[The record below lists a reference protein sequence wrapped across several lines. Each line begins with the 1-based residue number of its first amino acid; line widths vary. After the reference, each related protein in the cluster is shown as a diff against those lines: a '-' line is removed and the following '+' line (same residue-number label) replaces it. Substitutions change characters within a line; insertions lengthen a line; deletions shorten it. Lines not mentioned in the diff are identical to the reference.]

1 MRKYIL
7 IAAIL
12 AAVCVF
18 ENRIGYTAGSAANK
32 ADSNLSSAAVTSQ
45 ADLQAQI
52 INLQKS
58 QKYNEAALMFNKLTD
73 YTSAVLLYDVLPD
86 IMDKSVYLNMNKAG
100 LYYADVTDEVIV
112 ANMNPLIKAIS
123 KLEEKKMY
131 NEAANVLK
139 KAVKIAP
146 QNPYI
151 KEFKEKIYPRS
162 GNADEVLQEL
172 KKSLESAAND
182 NEKKELTKKTI
193 DVYIAAQKYQPAV
206 ELVKAE
212 MAKYPDDPAYKQY
225 IYLMSKKEND
235 FNSLIE
241 LMAQNVNNNFD
252 DSESINVLY
261 SQAISCDTFETAL
274 KCFENLYKNHPQN
287 FDAAK
292 KLCKLYIFSKK
303 YDAAENLANNLLTK
317 DQNANEI
324 EFLKGR
330 ILFDKGSYEAAKS
343 YLTEYLKKYGDKA
356 DSKTNYYI
364 ALSELKLGRNINA
377 LSSLDKSLSKDNESA
392 RMLVKE
398 AEEMFYSQKTMNVA
412 RNFFNEVSKKNP
424 YDHQAKAK
432 EALFEIY
439 NGDTKKAFDA
449 LQKAYMQAPD
459 SLTVNYLL
467 GLVYAEMGQP
477 KQAVVCFKNCVKN
490 DPESI
495 SRISQ
500 DEAAIS
506 GIVMWPFGHYYNVY
520 IHSAIRIGDF
530 KKLGGAL
537 RELMKSVSTSMPA
550 NFVVND
556 PQKMDVLST
565 RPEYSFQRSYKF
577 FIHNVMDD
585 GMLNKLNNA
594 PEPKMLMD
602 YFLKDSRVRD
612 LYQKSQKAQ
621 MANKHNE
628 GLDYI
633 MKALEIEPE
642 NPLLIFRGSSL
653 GLVNKPFNL
662 MLMEFKIIAYAEK
675 IKNAVPK
682 NDEELFMHATAKL
695 TMIGMIRALAAMPEV
710 ALVLSNKNLNEAAI
724 NNYIKGLD
732 ADAAQLKKGKLK
744 DFALMLEMSANYFK
758 GDMTAS
764 SKLITEYLKNDEE
777 VLAFMWN
784 VFNIGEYYLR
794 NPR

>member
-7 IAAIL
+7 VMAVL
-12 AAVCVF
+12 AVFCIF
-18 ENRIGYTAGSAANK
+18 ENRTCYAAGGDSGN
-32 ADSNLSSAAVTSQ
+32 ADSKLPSANVSAP
-45 ADLQAQI
+45 ADLQMQI

-58 QKYNEAALMFNKLTD
+58 QKYNEAALLFNKLTD

-86 IMDKSVYLNMNKAG
+86 IMDKSVYLNMNKAC
-100 LYYADVTDEVIV
+100 LYYAAVTDEVLSSNIS
-112 ANMNPLIKAIS
+112 PLIKVIS

-131 NEAANVLK
+131 NEAAGILK

-151 KEFKEKIYPRS
+151 KEFAVKIYPHS
-162 GNADEVLQEL
+162 GNADEVLAGL
-172 KKSLESAAND
+172 KKELDAAAGD
-182 NEKKELTKKTI
+182 NEKKELTKKII
-193 DVYIAAQKYQPAV
+193 DVYIASQNYQQAL

-212 MAKYPDDPAYKQY
+212 MAKYPDDSAYKQY
-225 IYLMSKKEND
+225 IYLMSKKGND

-241 LMAQNVNNNFD
+241 LMAQKVNSNSG
-252 DSESINVLY
+252 DSESVNILY
-261 SQAISCDTFETAL
+261 SQAVSCDTFEAAI
-274 KCFENLYKNHPQN
+274 KCFENLYKTQPEN

-303 YDAAENLANNLLTK
+303 YEAAENLADGLLARNK
-317 DQNANEI
+317 NEI
-324 EFLKGR
+324 EVEFLKGR
-330 ILFDKGSYEAAKS
+330 ILFDRGNYEAAKN

-467 GLVYAEMGQP
+467 GLVYAEMGQAQ
-477 KQAVVCFKNCVKN
+477 QAVVCFKNCVKN

-495 SRISQ
+495 SKISQ

-537 RELMKSVSTSMPA
+537 RELMKSVSNSMPA
-550 NFVVND
+550 NFVVSD

-577 FIHNVMDD
+577 FIHNIMDD

-612 LYQKSQKAQ
+612 LYEKSQKAQ
-621 MANKHNE
+621 KANKHNE

-633 MKALEIEPE
+633 MKALEVEPE

-675 IKNAVPK
+675 IKNTVPK

-744 DFALMLEMSANYFK
+744 NFALMLEMSANYFK

-777 VLAFMWN
+777 VLGFMWN